1 MEDLNELSN
10 DELQYRLAQF
20 GAPTLPVTA
29 TTRKV
34 LIKRLRNLIDTE
46 KNKLRRDTDN
56 ATRYSSDEDVDA
68 KHTPKSRARS
78 TISPKSVGKSNAT
91 ASLSST
97 YRGRSQMPPPS
108 LAAAASISR
117 ALPHKKTNN
126 SSVYISPLIQHDTD
140 EESDQADSMN
150 ASLSPNRYRNT
161 LSLSVS
167 STGSA
172 NSRFYNGHDAASN
185 SLGLGRYS
193 LDSAE
198 SGSLN
203 NSFLH
208 GSAES
213 STNGD
218 QDNDDLSSS
227 SANFTKRLL
236 SLRSR
241 SLAGSAMNAPSML
254 ASSEYRIRYFC
265 ISSLN
270 ISGC

>member
-20 GAPTLPVTA
+20 GVPNLPVTA

-46 KNKLRRDTDN
+46 KSKLRRDTDN
-56 ATRYSSDEDVDA
+56 VTRYSSDEDVDT
-68 KHTPKSRARS
+68 KRTPKSRARS
-78 TISPKSVGKSNAT
+78 TISPRSAKSSAAGAG
-91 ASLSST
+91 SLSSG

-108 LAAAASISR
+108 LAAAPSLPK
-117 ALPHKKTNN
+117 ALPQPKKSNN

-140 EESDQADSMN
+140 EESDQADGMN

-161 LSLSVS
+161 LSLSIS
-167 STGSA
+167 SAGST
-172 NSRFYNGHDAASN
+172 NSRLYNGHDASSN
-185 SLGLGRYS
+185 AIGLGRYS
-193 LDSAE
+193 TESAE
-198 SGSLN
+198 SGTPNS
-203 NSFLH
+203 SFLH

-218 QDNDDLSSS
+218 QENDDLSSS

-254 ASSEYRIRYFC
+254 ASSEYT
-265 ISSLN
+265 
-270 ISGC
+270 